1 MGNNGDLA
9 SVPDQETSHFLSSLS
24 TMSPA
29 SAWLGGSDADSEGD
43 WTWAD
48 GAPWGYTNW
57 RSSEPNGNPVEPN
70 GNVIENYLAMNI
82 DGSWN
87 DLRVNSS
94 INFFCQQGQGDM
106 AIILNWHCLASVVM
120 QLNINMYLLQEFL

>member
-1 MGNNGDLA
+1 
-9 SVPDQETSHFLSSLS
+9 
-24 TMSPA
+24 MSPA

-48 GAPWGYTNW
+48 GSTWGYTNW

-87 DLRVNSS
+87 DLRINAS
-94 INFFCQQGQGDM
+94 INFFCQQGQGNT
-106 AIILNWHCLASVVM
+106 AIILVLA
-120 QLNINMYLLQEFL
+120 LLGLCKL